1 MESWV
6 YYAIL
11 AAVFIAIRDVF
22 GKRISQRYSFIQY
35 LGYASIIVAVF
46 TWIYIF
52 VADVKM
58 KPLNMEYLGLILIRL
73 LIVYM
78 IIEPSLYFCINN
90 CKNLG
95 EASAIINM
103 NVLFAFII
111 SCYLYKTPI
120 DIRKILGILL
130 VIGGSYFIVQ

>member
-11 AAVFIAIRDVF
+11 AAVFIAVRDVF

-120 DIRKILGILL
+120 DIRKVMGILL

>member
-35 LGYASIIVAVF
+35 LGYASIIVAVC

-73 LIVYM
+73 LIVYI

>member
-1 MESWV
+1 M
-6 YYAIL
+6 
-11 AAVFIAIRDVF
+11 
-22 GKRISQRYSFIQY
+22 
-35 LGYASIIVAVF
+35 AVF

>member
-1 MESWV
+1 METWV

-22 GKRISQRYSFIQY
+22 GKKISQRYSFVQY
-35 LGYASIIVAVF
+35 LGYASIIVCVSV
-46 TWIYIF
+46 WIYIF
-52 VADVKM
+52 TMNVKM
-58 KPLNMEYLGLILIRL
+58 KPLNSEYLGLILIRL
-73 LIVYM
+73 LIVYI
-78 IIEPSLYFCINN
+78 IIEPSLYFCVNN

-103 NVLFAFII
+103 NVLFAFFI

-120 DIRKILGILL
+120 DITKLFGVFL
-130 VIGGSYFIVQ
+130 VVGVSYFIVQ